1 MRFLICVQLKEG
13 SFEVVIV
20 VEVYASPNPKQIMV
34 DALLNMDAIASLL
47 GCGSAMMSPTKEKP
61 EKKPDEPSTPVAGS
75 VGASPLQSSPPSSHN
90 AASPSGHF

>member
-1 MRFLICVQLKEG
+1 MSSSKKG

-20 VEVYASPNPKQIMV
+20 VEVYASPNPEQIMV

-47 GCGSAMMSPTKEKP
+47 GCGSAMMTPTKEKP

-75 VGASPLQSSPPSSHN
+75 VGSSPLQSSPPSSHN